1 MKKPEKKA
9 MLEGVEILTHEKE
22 IKKFQDGYNQ
32 CWDDREAWL
41 KEVASVEKIEK
52 VILNTQKE
60 LEKMSGIR
68 LFPEDRKGLAEDRKG
83 LAKEI
88 HKLLNT

>member
-32 CWDDREAWL
+32 GWDDREAWL
-41 KEVASVEKIEK
+41 KEVASGEKIYNILDM
-52 VILNTQKE
+52 VIYRQFQFKNKLMNDDD
-60 LEKMSGIR
+60 IR
-68 LFPEDRKGLAEDRKG
+68 N

-88 HKLLNT
+88 HKLIGK

>member
-1 MKKPEKKA
+1 MNRPKNKR
-9 MLEGVEILTHEKE
+9 LTESE
-22 IKKFQDGYNQ
+22 TRFGWQGGYNRA
-32 CWDDREAWL
+32 CRHWEAWL

-68 LFPEDRKGLAEDRKG
+68 LFPEDRKE
-83 LAKEI
+83 LAKTI
-88 HKLLNT
+88 SKSILGG